1 MKSNETLQRDVQE
14 SIKWE
19 PLLHA
24 SQIGVIAKNGIV
36 TLTGTV
42 DSYAKKM
49 EAETA
54 TKKVAGVK
62 AIVEKIEID
71 YGHFGKITDDKIAED
86 ILKEFNSNLTVPSN
100 SIKVT
105 VENGWV
111 TLEGNVNWNY
121 QREATKN
128 SVTNLMGVRGISNN
142 IKINPEIK
150 EKVEKRAI
158 EKAFQRNW
166 AINYDEIDVDVYDN
180 NVRLTGNV
188 DSYYQKDEAERIA
201 WNAPGVWSVNN
212 DLEVGYYE

>member
-19 PLLHA
+19 PLLYA
-24 SQIGVIAKNGIV
+24 AKIGVIAKNGIV

-86 ILKEFNSNLTVPSN
+86 ILKEFKSNLTVPSN

>member
-1 MKSNETLQRDVQE
+1 MKSNETLQRDVLE

-19 PLLHA
+19 PLLYA
-24 SQIGVIAKNGIV
+24 AKIGVIAKNGIV

-86 ILKEFNSNLTVPSN
+86 ILKEFKSNLTVPSN

>member
-24 SQIGVIAKNGIV
+24 AQIGVIAKNGIV

-71 YGHFGKITDDKIAED
+71 YGLFGKITDDKIAED
-86 ILKEFNSNLTVPSN
+86 ILKEFKSNLTVPSN

>member
-1 MKSNETLQRDVQE
+1 MNHTL
-14 SIKWE
+14 
-19 PLLHA
+19 
-24 SQIGVIAKNGIV
+24 
-36 TLTGTV
+36 
-42 DSYAKKM
+42 
-49 EAETA
+49 
-54 TKKVAGVK
+54 
-62 AIVEKIEID
+62 IVEKIEID
-71 YGHFGKITDDKIAED
+71 YGLFGKITDDKIAED
-86 ILKEFNSNLTVPSN
+86 ILKEFKSNLTVPSN

>member
-1 MKSNETLQRDVQE
+1 
-14 SIKWE
+14 
-19 PLLHA
+19 
-24 SQIGVIAKNGIV
+24 
-36 TLTGTV
+36 
-42 DSYAKKM
+42 M

>member
-24 SQIGVIAKNGIV
+24 AQIGVIAKNGIV